1 MKGLFVF
8 PMLVAVV
15 VLTAACN
22 LGKKPEMY
30 RSESG
35 GFSVMIPGKP
45 DESTQALDTPRG
57 KIDLHLF
64 TVQKGNRAYIVSYS
78 DYPEE
83 MVKQNSPQKSL
94 DGSRDGEVRNM
105 GKLILEKNLSL
116 DGHPG
121 RELVIEGKTS
131 DGHEATSKTRIFLV
145 GNRLYQ
151 VIFAAPRGEV
161 SSSEMDDFLESFK
174 LTPKT

>member
-1 MKGLFVF
+1 MRVHFVF
-8 PMLVAVV
+8 PILMAVV

-22 LGKKPEMY
+22 KKAQVF

-45 DESTQALDTPRG
+45 DESTRKLDTPRG

-64 TVQKGNRAYIVSYS
+64 TAQKSNRAYIVSYS
-78 DYPEE
+78 DYPDE
-83 MVKQNSPQKSL
+83 MVKQNSPEKIL
-94 DGSRDGEVRNM
+94 DGSRDGQVRSM
-105 GKLILEKNLSL
+105 GKLILEKNISL
-116 DGHPG
+116 DGNPG
-121 RELVIEGKTS
+121 RELVVEGKTS
-131 DGHEATSKTRIFLV
+131 DGHDASSKTRIFLV

-151 VIFAAPRGEV
+151 VIFAAPKGEA